1 MTTLPDVS
9 SEVHFLDVG
18 QAHATVAV
26 DAGSALVVDCPRGG
40 VEQAAALLS
49 RLNLG
54 RFDIVVTHQDIDHCE
69 GVQDLLQRFGRPST
83 TLYMNPVGRP
93 RPEKRPRVM
102 TVLQGMLSAVDDI
115 GASTAGAAAGMT
127 GNTGSIG
134 WSVLAP
140 LHRRVLGANLLRD
153 VVNRLS
159 VVLLVQI
166 GSFTFLIPGDI
177 DDQAARE
184 LLDSDAQLSA
194 DVFLIPHHGAKLA
207 MIDALLEAVDPKY
220 AVISAGRRK
229 THPNI
234 NTLTAVASRNCRLI
248 CTQVTRQCH
257 LGDLADQSCAGTI
270 VFDLSGNSL
279 SVTPSLDDHRERIEQ
294 LDSPICVQP

>member
-54 RFDIVVTHQDIDHCE
+54 RFDLVVTHQDMDHCE

-93 RPEKRPRVM
+93 RPEKKPRVM

-140 LHRRVLGANLLRD
+140 LHRRVLGANLLTNA
-153 VVNRLS
+153 VNRLS
-159 VVLLVQI
+159 VVLLVRI

-177 DDQAARE
+177 DDKAARE
-184 LLDSDAQLSA
+184 LLDSGAQLSA

-207 MIDALLEAVDPKY
+207 TIDRLLQAVDPQY
-220 AVISAGRRK
+220 AIVSAGRRK
-229 THPNI
+229 THPHVD
-234 NTLTAVASRNCRLI
+234 TLTAVASHDCRLMCI
-248 CTQVTRQCH
+248 QATRHCH
-257 LGDLADQSCAGTI
+257 PGDLAEKYCAGTI
-270 VFDLSGNSL
+270 VFDLSGDSI
-279 SVTPSLDDHRERIEQ
+279 SAAPSLDRHRERIDQ
-294 LDSPICVQP
+294 LESPVCVNQ